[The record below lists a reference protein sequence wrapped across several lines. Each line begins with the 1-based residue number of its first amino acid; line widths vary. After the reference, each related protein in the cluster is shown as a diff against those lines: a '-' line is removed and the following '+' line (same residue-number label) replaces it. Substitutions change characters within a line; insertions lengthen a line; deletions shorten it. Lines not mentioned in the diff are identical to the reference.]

1 MKMPQSPPKPRMPM
15 PSSMAKSSSRFGDH
29 IKKMELNAPKTVKE
43 ALIVLRIEVELRQG
57 QAYVGQ
63 AEKLL
68 KKNKVPPVEMDEE
81 VQQ

>member
-1 MKMPQSPPKPRMPM
+1 M

-29 IKKMELNAPKTVKE
+29 IKKMEGLNAPKTVKE

>member
-1 MKMPQSPPKPRMPM
+1 MPM

-68 KKNKVPPVEMDEE
+68 
-81 VQQ
+81 